1 MNAPNPVGNA
11 ALRATSDRDAVGD
24 LSPETSLTNRDLT
37 RYARHIVLPGFGQDA
52 QRRLRDSRVLVVGA
66 GGLGSP
72 ALLYLSA
79 AGVSHLTILD
89 DDVVDES
96 NLQRQVI
103 HRQADVG
110 RPKAVSAKDAA
121 HRLDPQLAVEAVV
134 ARLGTDNALGL
145 VKDHDLVLDC
155 TDNFTTRYLASDA
168 AEITG
173 TPLVWGT
180 ILRYQGQ
187 ISVFWPGHGPM
198 LRDLFPEIPAADSV
212 PSSAVGGTFG
222 PIVGQVGSMMAAE
235 AIKVLTGVGAP
246 SVGKLVVVDALDVG
260 ARTLSFA
267 PDPDRKPVTRLPPS
281 DR

>member
-1 MNAPNPVGNA
+1 MSALNPM
-11 ALRATSDRDAVGD
+11 DDAVSRAINGHDAVED
-24 LSPETSLTNRDLT
+24 LGSTTSLINRDLI
-37 RYARHIVLPGFGQDA
+37 RYARHIVLPGFGQEA

-72 ALLYLSA
+72 VLLYLSA
-79 AGVSHLTILD
+79 AGVGYLTILD

-110 RPKAVSAKDAA
+110 RPKALSAKDAVQ
-121 HRLDPQLAVEAVV
+121 RLNPYLVAEAVV

-145 VKDHDLVLDC
+145 VKDHDLILDC

-180 ILRYQGQ
+180 ILQYQGQ
-187 ISVFWPGHGPM
+187 LSVFWP
-198 LRDLFPEIPAADSV
+198 
-212 PSSAVGGTFG
+212 
-222 PIVGQVGSMMAAE
+222 
-235 AIKVLTGVGAP
+235 
-246 SVGKLVVVDALDVG
+246 
-260 ARTLSFA
+260 
-267 PDPDRKPVTRLPPS
+267 
-281 DR
+281 

>member
-79 AGVSHLTILD
+79 AGVGHLTSLD
-89 DDVVDES
+89 DGVVDES

-134 ARLGTDNALGL
+134 ARLGTDNALDL
-145 VKDHDLVLDC
+145 VKDHDLILDC

-180 ILRYQGQ
+180 ILQYQGQ
-187 ISVFWPGHGPM
+187 LSVFWPDRGPM
-198 LRDLFPEIPAADSV
+198 LRDLFPEVPAADSV
-212 PSSAVGGTFG
+212 PSAVVGGTFG
-222 PIVGQVGSMMAAE
+222 PVVGQVGSMMATE
-235 AIKVLTGVGAP
+235 AVKVLTGIGTPA
-246 SVGKLVVVDALDVG
+246 VGKLVVVDALGVG

-267 PDPDRKPVTRLPPS
+267 ADPDRASVTQLPEAE
-281 DR
+281 